1 MRSQSLIA
9 ERAVGKY
16 PLSIATSL
24 AIEGILGE
32 HPDRPTNRNDLKHFN
47 VVWINLRTLFRNF
60 YNALPK
66 EAEGVIAASEFVEP
80 FVMEIDQLFNVLQTE
95 SKNNIKVNI
104 YNCTYS
110 DIERLYP
117 KAIIRRPST
126 PNQIEYNN
134 VQNTVTHT
142 VSKFVLKDLINA
154 FDTKI
159 KVVEQSPTL
168 LLSHCAVDLFNRGFK
183 KMCLWE
189 SHTGAVK
196 EKFEWYTKYY
206 NGKELFQ
213 IPFHEGLIQI
223 FGDNEHFRPQS
234 LVMKRAILQV
244 ANDYGWSQ
252 ATTDDKISY
261 GIGQIE
267 DRELRKRIRDI
278 VF

>member
-1 MRSQSLIA
+1 MNSQSLIA
-9 ERAVGKY
+9 DRAVGKY

-32 HPDRPTNRNDLKHFN
+32 HPDRPTNRNDLKGKK
-47 VVWINLRTLFRNF
+47 VAWINLKTLFRNF
-60 YNALPK
+60 HNALPK
-66 EAEGVIAASEFVEP
+66 EAEGVIPASEFVEP
-80 FVMEIDQLFNVLQTE
+80 FIMEIEQFINVLE
-95 SKNNIKVNI
+95 SVSKDNIQINI

-110 DIERLYP
+110 DMERLYP

-134 VQNTVTHT
+134 IQTAVTT
-142 VSKFVLKDLINA
+142 TLSKFVLKDLIKS

-159 KVVEQSPTL
+159 KAVESSDML
-168 LLSHCAVDLFNRGFK
+168 LMTHCPVDLFNHGFR
-183 KMCLWE
+183 KMNLWE

-196 EKFEWYTKYY
+196 QKFEWYTKYY

-234 LVMKRAILQV
+234 LIMKRAILQV